1 MTERFTELQKD
12 LLLEFIKSH
21 LQHEMR
27 RKIMTELPNAYNR
40 WMGSTIV
47 TSQIHKHDELLITTE
62 S

>member
-1 MTERFTELQKD
+1 MTEPLTQLQKD

-27 RKIMTELPNAYNR
+27 RKIMIELPNAYNR

-47 TSQIHKHDELLITTE
+47 TSQIHNYDDILITHVD
-62 S
+62 